1 VTSESSIVSQ
11 QVSDMG
17 VSLYSADGPIF
28 LNPTLETLRG
38 ETQAQNW
45 KKETRRLIEEV
56 ESSKKYGGNA
66 AIDSDGDEETQESR
80 NEDSTIVDDEG
91 DDENATTNFGQNVD
105 DEAETFIDDTSL
117 DTMALQVDGV
127 FRMRSK

>member
-1 VTSESSIVSQ
+1 
-11 QVSDMG
+11 MG